1 MIRKLAGFLYAKK
14 TQAAAL
20 LVAVLVSVP
29 GCALLDLL
37 NLGKGVQHITV
48 NPRDIVFEG
57 LRADGLHF
65 NVGLDIENRTDGRA
79 TLKQVRLEALVG
91 GANVVSATRGEALEI
106 APRGCHTVR
115 MPVVVNPLSAAF
127 KALAPAGEKS
137 LSFRGGVT
145 VDLGIL
151 GDRVFSF
158 ETSRG
163 VFPERLP
170 KITFR
175 SVSMKKSTLR
185 KLSILV
191 TLGFEYEGATPFKN
205 IALAGTCFINGMR
218 AGDVSL
224 RKTAAAGD
232 SFEFELKLSTL
243 AAARIAA
250 GIARGRTF
258 VLKLDSVFT
267 AERGIL
273 KFRIPYVF
281 ERKGVQIGEE

>member
-1 MIRKLAGFLYAKK
+1 
-14 TQAAAL
+14 
-20 LVAVLVSVP
+20 
-29 GCALLDLL
+29 
-37 NLGKGVQHITV
+37 
-48 NPRDIVFEG
+48 
-57 LRADGLHF
+57 
-65 NVGLDIENRTDGRA
+65 
-79 TLKQVRLEALVG
+79 
-91 GANVVSATRGEALEI
+91 
-106 APRGCHTVR
+106 

-137 LSFRGGVT
+137 LSFKGGVT

-158 ETSRG
+158 ETPRG
-163 VFPERLP
+163 VFPGRLP

-191 TLGFEYEGATPFKN
+191 TLGFEYEGKTPFKN
-205 IALAGTCFINGMR
+205 IALVGTCFINGIR
-218 AGDVSL
+218 AGDVSV
-224 RKTAAAGD
+224 RKTGPAGD
-232 SFEFELKLSTL
+232 SLEFELKLSTL

-250 GIARGRTF
+250 GIARGKTF
-258 VLKLDSVFT
+258 ALKLDSVFT

-273 KFRIPYVF
+273 KFRVPYVF